1 MSTPV
6 VVAVAPDSPAGRAGL
21 VSGDLI
27 LSINGAVPR
36 DVIEYQLLVDEPSV
50 LLDVDSGGL
59 RRELSVEKAAG
70 EPLGVEVDSA
80 LFDRVRTCDNHCEF
94 C

>member
-6 VVAVAPDSPAGRAGL
+6 VVAVTPNSPADRAGV

-36 DVIEYQLLVDEPSV
+36 
-50 LLDVDSGGL
+50 
-59 RRELSVEKAAG
+59 
-70 EPLGVEVDSA
+70 
-80 LFDRVRTCDNHCEF
+80 
-94 C
+94 

>member
-6 VVAVAPDSPAGRAGL
+6 VVAVTPDSPADRVGV

-50 LLDVDSGGL
+50 I
-59 RRELSVEKAAG
+59 
-70 EPLGVEVDSA
+70 
-80 LFDRVRTCDNHCEF
+80 
-94 C
+94 

>member
-1 MSTPV
+1 MVDVHGADPTVAPGDRPGGRVGSLTGMSTPV

-36 DVIEYQLLVDEPSV
+36 DVIEYQLLVD
-50 LLDVDSGGL
+50 
-59 RRELSVEKAAG
+59 
-70 EPLGVEVDSA
+70 
-80 LFDRVRTCDNHCEF
+80 
-94 C
+94 